1 MSVLVNTLAATFA
14 VSLAS
19 LIGMFAL
26 SLNHETLH
34 RVLFVLIAFSAGSI
48 LGASLFDLLPEAVEL
63 VEGSEVFMIIA
74 FGFVAFFVLER
85 LIYWYHGHGHSEDI
99 GREGGGATRGFAYLN
114 LVGDFIHNTI
124 DGMIIAAS
132 FLEGLQLG
140 LATTIAVAFHELP
153 QEIGDYG
160 ILVYAGFERRRALLT
175 NFVAATAVVLGGLL
189 ALAFIETAHGLSGWL
204 IAFSAGSFLYLS
216 ASELVPEMHEER
228 GFARSAVQLL
238 IFLVGL
244 ATIWS
249 LGFLFVE

>member
-63 VEGSEVFMIIA
+63 VEGSEVLVIIA

-85 LIYWYHGHGHSEDI
+85 LIYWYHGHSEDI

-114 LVGDFIHNTI
+114 LVGDFIHNMI

-238 IFLVGL
+238 IFLMGL

-249 LGFLFVE
+249 LGFFVE